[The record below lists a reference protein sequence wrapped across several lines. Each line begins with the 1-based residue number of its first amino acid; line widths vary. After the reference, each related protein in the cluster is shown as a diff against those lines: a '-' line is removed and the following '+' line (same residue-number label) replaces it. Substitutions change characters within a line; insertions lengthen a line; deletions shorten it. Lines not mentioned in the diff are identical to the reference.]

1 MHTKSFAVTLMA
13 AAGLLAAAQAF
24 AQTSPAQNQT
34 SPPKKQQTQYAPCG
48 PTYNAS
54 PSGDSNCR
62 QQTQSLTPLSA
73 QGAAG
78 ATGTQK

>member
-1 MHTKSFAVTLMA
+1 MHTKHLAATLLA
-13 AAGLLAAAQAF
+13 AAGLLAAVPAF

-34 SPPKKQQTQYAPCG
+34 SPSKKQQTQYAPCG
-48 PTYNAS
+48 PTYNAN

-62 QQTQSLTPLSA
+62 QQTQSLTPSAA

-78 ATGTQK
+78 ATGVQK